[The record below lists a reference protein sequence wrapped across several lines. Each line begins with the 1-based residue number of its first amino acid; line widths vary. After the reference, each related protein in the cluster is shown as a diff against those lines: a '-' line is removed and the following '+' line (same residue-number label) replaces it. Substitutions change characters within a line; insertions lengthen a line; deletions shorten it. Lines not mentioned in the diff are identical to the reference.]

1 MAVNSPQPAKFLAA
15 ANVADIYG
23 GMLGTSDASILS
35 VQNCQRPRRN
45 RAN

>member
-1 MAVNSPQPAKFLAA
+1 MAVISLQPAKFLEK

-35 VQNCQRPRRN
+35 VQTCQKPRRN